1 MFNGFSQETSDFLW
15 GLAFNNERPWFLVHK
30 SEYEEYLLKPFKALA
45 QQTAEIMNSRYP
57 DMGLNLHAARIY
69 RDARRLHGRG
79 PYKDHLWFS
88 MKNWQGLLAGPMF
101 WFEIGAADHSRGMGF
116 YSSSPAQMDIYRAAI
131 DANPAKLER
140 LVERFNAQDKFT
152 FEGETYKRL
161 KKDVGPLLNP
171 WYNCKH
177 FALSYSD
184 NFGGELFDPDLPR
197 IIADDFE
204 FLMPYY
210 EYLMSINWQMN

>member
-1 MFNGFSQETSDFLW
+1 MFTGFSQETSEFLW
-15 GLAFNNERPWFLVHK
+15 GLKFNNERPWFLAHK
-30 SEYEEYLLKPFKALA
+30 QEYEQFLLKPFKELA
-45 QQTAEIMNSRYP
+45 YDTAEIIQGKHP
-57 DMGLNLHAARIY
+57 ELGLNLHIARIY

-88 MKNWQGLLAGPMF
+88 LKNWQGLLAGPTF

-116 YSSSPAQMDIYRAAI
+116 YSSTPAQMDVYRTAI

-140 LVERFNAQDKFT
+140 LVEQFNTQDKFV
-152 FEGETYKRL
+152 FNGETYKRV
-161 KKDVGPLLNP
+161 KKDMGPLLNS

-177 FALSYSD
+177 FSLEYTD
-184 NFGGELFDPDLPR
+184 NFGPQLFDPKLPE
-197 IIADDFE
+197 IIAADID

-210 EYLMSINWQMN
+210 EYLMSIPFDKM